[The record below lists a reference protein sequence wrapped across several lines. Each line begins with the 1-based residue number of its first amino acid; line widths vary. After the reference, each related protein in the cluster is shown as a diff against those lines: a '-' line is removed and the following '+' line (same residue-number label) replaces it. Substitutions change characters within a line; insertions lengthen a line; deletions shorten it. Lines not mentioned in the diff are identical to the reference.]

1 MKKYIAL
8 FSLFLCVIVLGACA
22 KKAPEPKK
30 SDDGTMQ
37 EQMNEQD
44 KELQDL
50 ENDFEAFKKQR
61 KEQGQ

>member
-8 FSLFLCVIVLGACA
+8 FSLLLCIVVLGACA
-22 KKAPEPKK
+22 KKAPEAKK

-44 KELQDL
+44 NELL
-50 ENDFEAFKKQR
+50 ELESDFEAFKKQR